1 MAINA
6 PELTMDQLVQLIKYD
21 SNYGQY
27 EGEIQVLIECFFSR
41 NSDLRTSIVRAYVRT
56 LISGSSVAH
65 QSLISCSPVAHQ
77 SLTSRSS
84 VAQIATFKRF
94 LLVFK

>member
-27 EGEIQVLIECFFSR
+27 EGEIQVLIKCFFCR
-41 NSDLRTSIVRAYVRT
+41 NSDLRTSIVRACVHT

-65 QSLISCSPVAHQ
+65 QSLISHS
-77 SLTSRSS
+77 
-84 VAQIATFKRF
+84 
-94 LLVFK
+94 